1 MDREADL
8 REGTGIRG
16 SVTLLTKCLLSISM
30 IMSMIDLIAIGTRS
44 HGTRSLAT
52 EGSVICR
59 KRRVKATTYYWTQ
72 DCRAA
77 AYSICIWGSLV
88 TT

>member
-30 IMSMIDLIAIGTRS
+30 IIMSMIDLIAIGTRDAIL
-44 HGTRSLAT
+44 GN
-52 EGSVICR
+52 GGICHMS
-59 KRRVKATTYYWTQ
+59 KTTSQSYYILL
-72 DCRAA
+72 DAR
-77 AYSICIWGSLV
+77 L
-88 TT
+88 